1 MIKNPKVER
10 RLTPVAKV
18 SLVLSTLVVII
29 GIPTAVQAMTLTE
42 TEPSGAVTI
51 SLVQAILIG
60 FGYYLSQS
68 PWIFGLSFYTLN
80 RPLVAGLLVGVILGD
95 PGQGALIGA
104 AINLIYLGFIS
115 AGGAIPGDPGLA
127 GWVGTTIAIAGSLNY
142 GAALALAVP
151 IGLLGTVIWNA
162 RMTVN
167 SAFVHM
173 ADRAADR
180 GDVSGVVRAN
190 ILFPQLFLFA
200 ITAIPVTIAVY
211 IGATFI
217 GDVINGFP
225 IWLLGGLAIAGGIL
239 PAIGIAMNMKF
250 IFMGTAIPYFFIGYL
265 VMVVMGDGMSIM
277 VIAVIGVAFA
287 VLHVVFLGDRVA
299 NASKP
304 KVIKSRRSAE
314 ATEATEETEATR

>member
-10 RLTPVAKV
+10 RLSPGAKI
-18 SLVLSTLVVII
+18 SLVISTLVVIL

-42 TEPSGAVTI
+42 TAPSQSVTI
-51 SLVQAILIG
+51 SLIQAILIG

-127 GWVGTTIAIAGSLNY
+127 GWVGTTIAIAGGLNY

-162 RMTVN
+162 RMTVD

-180 GDVSGVVRAN
+180 ADVGGVVRAN
-190 ILFPQLFLFA
+190 LLYPQAFLFL
-200 ITAIPVTIAVY
+200 ITAVPVSIAVF
-211 IGATFI
+211 IGASFI

-250 IFMGTAIPYFFIGYL
+250 IFMGTAIPYFFVGYL
-265 VMVVMGDGMSIM
+265 VMVVLGDQMSIM
-277 VIAVIGVAFA
+277 VLAVVGVALA
-287 VLHVVFLGDRVA
+287 VLHVVFLGDRVGA
-299 NASKP
+299 AAKP
-304 KVIKSRRSAE
+304 KITKTPRVQ
-314 ATEATEETEATR
+314 TEETEAAR

>member
-1 MIKNPKVER
+1 MVKNPKGER
-10 RLTPVAKV
+10 RLSRGAKI
-18 SLVLSTLVVII
+18 SLVISTLVVII

-42 TEPSGAVTI
+42 VEPSTTVTI
-51 SLVQAILIG
+51 SLFQSILIG
-60 FGYYLSQS
+60 LGYYLSQS
-68 PWIFGLSFYTLN
+68 PWIAGLSFYTLN

-142 GAALALAVP
+142 GAALAIAVP
-151 IGLLGTVIWNA
+151 IGLLGTVVWNA
-162 RMTVN
+162 RMTVD
-167 SAFVHM
+167 SAFMHM

-180 GDVSGVVRAN
+180 ADIGGVVRAN
-190 ILFPQLFLFA
+190 ILYPQAWLFL
-200 ITAIPVTIAVY
+200 ITFVPVTIAVF
-211 IGATFI
+211 IGASFI

-225 IWLLGGLAIAGGIL
+225 VWLLGGLAIAGGIL

-250 IFMGTAIPYFFIGYL
+250 IFLGSAIPYFFVGYL
-265 VMVVMGDGMSIM
+265 VMVVLGNEVSIM
-277 VIAVIGVAFA
+277 VLAVIGVALAF
-287 VLHVVFLGDRVA
+287 LHVVFLGDRVS

-304 KVIKSRRSAE
+304 KSEKLRSDKSAE
-314 ATEATEETEATR
+314 SEAAR

>member
-1 MIKNPKVER
+1 MVKNPKGER
-10 RLTPVAKV
+10 RLTRGAKI
-18 SLVLSTLVVII
+18 SLVISTLVVII
-29 GIPTAVQAMTLTE
+29 GIPTAVQAISFTE
-42 TEPSGAVTI
+42 TAPPEAVTI
-51 SLVQAILIG
+51 SLFQAILIG

-68 PWIFGLSFYTLN
+68 PWIAGLSFYTLN

-127 GWVGTTIAIAGSLNY
+127 GWVGTTIALAGGLSY

-167 SAFVHM
+167 SAFMHM
-173 ADRAADR
+173 ADRAADKA
-180 GDVSGVVRAN
+180 DVGGVVRAN
-190 ILFPQLFLFA
+190 VLFPQAFLFL
-200 ITAIPVTIAVY
+200 ITFFPVTIAVF
-211 IGATFI
+211 IGAGFI

-225 IWLLGGLAIAGGIL
+225 VWLLGGLAIAGGIL

-250 IFMGTAIPYFFIGYL
+250 IFMGSAIPYFFVGYL
-265 VMVVMGDGMSIM
+265 IMVVLGDSVSIM
-277 VIAVIGVAFA
+277 VLAVLGVALAF
-287 VLHVVFLGDRVA
+287 LHVFFLGDRVGGA
-299 NASKP
+299 TKP
-304 KVIKSRRSAE
+304 KSEKSRA
-314 ATEATEETEATR
+314 AKTETEAAR